1 MLFTS
6 PAKAVPPE
14 ATVYHLYCPFVPPI
28 ALKVTLPGKH
38 DSPPVV
44 VGAVGNV
51 LMVAVTGVRALSQV
65 PLFIATW

>member
-6 PAKAVPPE
+6 PAKAVPPD

-28 ALKVTLPGKH
+28 ALKVTLPGKQ
-38 DSPPVV
+38 DSAPVV

-51 LMVAVTGVRALSQV
+51 LIVATTGVRALSHV
-65 PLFIATW
+65 PLLIATW